1 MICFRI
7 IPKLHTHCRVHE
19 NIVCLPQNLHDEL
32 HIIMALTITLDSFTI
47 FLWNAWNIFMTN
59 LLRPHLHLVYCRFI
73 FINKSKIFLMMH
85 MCDLYH
91 TSPTNM
97 SWFVPHKCN
106 CKTKCKQT
114 LSHIYKI
121 TTGNKIQI
129 TRFCIII
136 NMNAISLS
144 GAFLISIFVG
154 HLQSSLSDNHS
165 HHVRSI

>member
-1 MICFRI
+1 
-7 IPKLHTHCRVHE
+7 
-19 NIVCLPQNLHDEL
+19 
-32 HIIMALTITLDSFTI
+32 
-47 FLWNAWNIFMTN
+47 MTN

-73 FINKSKIFLMMH
+73 FINKTKIFFLMMQ

-136 NMNAISLS
+136 NMSAISLS

-165 HHVRSI
+165 HHVRSIYCMQAFMTVCIIAVIVMNYEPVPLTEGCPLKLNLCIKRILSSATCFTY